1 MTVALGDWEVTVGMG
16 RDNQRSRTTVAAPA
30 GRPPGTQHEVIQAF
44 SRFVPLLQAALGV
57 RVEVVLHDLRLLPN
71 SIVAISGDVTG
82 RRIGGPATDVLL
94 DLVREGSES
103 SLISYRTEYP
113 EGRPLRSSTL
123 LIRDGTGAII
133 GALCINADISDWVQ
147 VRDVVESLLGDTRAR
162 WPSPQAVPPSAAVRM
177 PAGERFATNV
187 SDLASYLVER
197 AIADQGVPVDLMRKE
212 HKLRAVRTLER
223 EGLFEIRDAVP
234 MVARSLRV
242 SRFTIYN
249 YLKELGAAPPRTG
262 GRASAG

>member
-1 MTVALGDWEVTVGMG
+1 MGQDDQRTRITVAEPTA
-16 RDNQRSRTTVAAPA
+16 RRA
-30 GRPPGTQHEVIQAF
+30 GSQHEVIQAF

-57 RVEVVLHDLRLLPN
+57 RAEVVLHDLRRLPN

-94 DLVREGSES
+94 DLMREGSES
-103 SLISYRTEYP
+103 SLINYRTEYP

-123 LIRDGTGAII
+123 LIRDGAGAII

-147 VRDVVESLLGDTRAR
+147 VRDTVESLLGDARAR
-162 WPSPQAVPPSAAVRM
+162 WPSPQVFPPSPDVRM

-197 AIADQGVPVDLMRKE
+197 AIADQGVAVDLMRKE
-212 HKLRAVRTLER
+212 HKLRVVQTLER
-223 EGLFEIRDAVP
+223 DGFFEIRDAVP
-234 MVARSLRV
+234 MLARALLV

-249 YLKELGAAPPRTG
+249 YMKELGSSPPRETG
-262 GRASAG
+262 PGSRR